1 MRGAG
6 LERRRRGT
14 APCEAGA
21 EDGASIDGAVEG
33 AGGDATADA
42 EGRRSLGSRGA
53 ARGEGERQTEH
64 RGGESEL
71 AHRILA
77 AGSEGQGYATAAGA
91 TTVPFSGAP
100 QPVAQLFRE
109 RGLSAAG
116 VTDRLRAMAERTLLR
131 APRPDAP

>member
-1 MRGAG
+1 MQRP
-6 LERRRRGT
+6 T
-14 APCEAGA
+14 KK
-21 EDGASIDGAVEG
+21 
-33 AGGDATADA
+33 ADA
-42 EGRRSLGSRGA
+42 VSGA
-53 ARGEGERQTEH
+53 AALHEARASARPSTVAAN
-64 RGGESEL
+64 SEL